1 MPPEY
6 QDPYL
11 YPGTTVLRNI
21 PGIRNEAT
29 LRAYEYEQTALR
41 LEELREKPIPGKFDL
56 QHLKAIH
63 AYVFQ
68 DVYEWAG
75 QLRTVNISKGG
86 SHFAQA
92 QFIESAARGMERQLE
107 KDGHLKNLEKPA
119 FVEKLASHYADWNS
133 LHPFREGNGR
143 STRELIG
150 QLARSAGY
158 DLDQVRIDND
168 KGQWN
173 DAARRSLYGDLKPV
187 QQIFT
192 EAIRPSRAI
201 AFERLPEEQAV
212 ARHPELRQ
220 AFENL
225 RAIEHQAL
233 ARMGDPAKVSSYM
246 DNVRQALQER
256 LDRSPR
262 LERPLEP
269 LREPERPRTP
279 VAERER

>member
-1 MPPEY
+1 MPPKFE
-6 QDPYL
+6 DPYL
-11 YPGTTVLRNI
+11 YPGTSVLRNL

-29 LRAYEYEQTALR
+29 LRAFEYEQTALR
-41 LEELREKPIPGKFDL
+41 LQELSEKPIAGKFDL

-68 DVYEWAG
+68 DVYAWAG

-107 KDGHLKNLEKPA
+107 KDGYLKNLEKPA
-119 FVEKLASHYADWNS
+119 FVEKLAAHYADWNS

-173 DAARRSLYGDLKPV
+173 EAARRSLYGDLKPV

-192 EAIRPSRAI
+192 EAVRPSRAI
-201 AFERLPEEQAV
+201 AFERLPEQQAV
-212 ARHPELRQ
+212 ARFPELRQ
-220 AFENL
+220 AFDNM
-225 RAIEHQAL
+225 RAIELQAH
-233 ARMGDPAKVSSYM
+233 ARIGDPSKVKDYM
-246 DNVRQALQER
+246 DGVRGALQER

-262 LERPLEP
+262 MERPLEP
-269 LREPERPRTP
+269 VLQHGKAP
-279 VAERER
+279 ALAQDRER

>member
-1 MPPEY
+1 MPREFD
-6 QDPYL
+6 DPYL

-29 LRAYEYEQTALR
+29 LRAFEYEHTKLR

-56 QHLKAIH
+56 DHLKAIH

-68 DVYEWAG
+68 DVYAWAG
-75 QLRTVNISKGG
+75 QIRAVNISKGG

-92 QFIESAARGMERQLE
+92 QFIESAARGVQRQLDQ
-107 KDGHLKNLEKPA
+107 DGQFKNLEKPV
-119 FVEKLASHYADWNS
+119 FVEKLAAHYADWNV

-143 STRELIG
+143 ATRELIG
-150 QLARSAGY
+150 QLARAAGY
-158 DLDQVRIDND
+158 DVDQVRIDND

-173 DAARRSLYGDLKPV
+173 EAARRSLHGDLQPV

-192 EAIRPSRAI
+192 EAVRPSRAI
-201 AFERLPEEQAV
+201 AFERLSEQQAV

-220 AFENL
+220 AFDNM

-233 ARMGDPAKVSSYM
+233 ARLSDPAKVSSYM
-246 DNVRQALQER
+246 DGVRQALLER

-262 LERPLEP
+262 LDRPMEPSLEAVRP
-269 LREPERPRTP
+269 RATEPERQR
-279 VAERER
+279 